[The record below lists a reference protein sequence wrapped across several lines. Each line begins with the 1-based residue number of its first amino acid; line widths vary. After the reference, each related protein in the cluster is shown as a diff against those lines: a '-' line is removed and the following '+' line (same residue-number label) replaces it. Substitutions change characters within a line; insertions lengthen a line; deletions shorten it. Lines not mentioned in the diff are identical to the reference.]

1 MKNKLVIRREL
12 KQHDEKYQKARE
24 EALLSNL
31 MQTCQCCFDDEL
43 IPEECYFCKNGC
55 IFCKDCVKGGAEAAI
70 GDGKLYFACLVNCGY
85 DFGIST
91 LQVGTITKLTKSI
104 GAVKVTLEVLVGI
117 YCISL

>member
-1 MKNKLVIRREL
+1 MKNKLAIRRVL

-24 EALLSNL
+24 EALQNDL

-55 IFCKDCVKGGAEAAI
+55 IFCKDCVKFGAETAI
-70 GDGKLYFACLVNCGY
+70 GDGKLYFSCLANCGS

-91 LQVGTITKLTKSI
+91 LQVGTIIKS
-104 GAVKVTLEVLVGI
+104 TESSNLMRFTHNYLF
-117 YCISL
+117 